1 MMRKTITRTMAT
13 SKIHACMLVM
23 VDGVPIVEQLEPIT
37 VMGKATEKEGLKA
50 IKDKYG
56 KDCPA
61 TISKIEVEE
70 DTYEISVED
79 FLKYAKKVEKKTDE
93 ELEEN
98 E

>member
-1 MMRKTITRTMAT
+1 MAT
-13 SKIHACMLVM
+13 SKIHACMLTM
-23 VDGVPIVEQLEPIT
+23 ENGEPKVEILEPVT

-50 IKDKYG
+50 IKDKFG
-56 KDCPA
+56 KECPA

-79 FLKYAKKVEKKTDE
+79 FLKYAKKVEKKSSN
-93 ELEEN
+93 ELEEEN